1 MDDAQALSRRD
12 KFRLALKKFWRDHI
26 VDDDPYDALE
36 NERYEALLR
45 AAQAVVREDST
56 AQDLPLAA

>member
-45 AAQAVVREDST
+45 AVEAVVRKDAV
-56 AQDLPLAA
+56 AQELPLAA